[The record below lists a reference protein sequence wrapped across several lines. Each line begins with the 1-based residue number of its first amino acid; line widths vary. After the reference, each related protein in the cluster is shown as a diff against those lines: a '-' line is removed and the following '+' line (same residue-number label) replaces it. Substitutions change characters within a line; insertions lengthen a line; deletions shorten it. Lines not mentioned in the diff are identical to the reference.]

1 MEYRTLGKTGLK
13 VSDISLGCWTIGGP
27 AWRDG
32 NPVGW
37 AGQLDDN
44 ESVRALKRG
53 FDLGINHFDTADVYG
68 DGHSEVVVGR
78 ALADLPRDQVV
89 LATKVG
95 WFKGTAQHAY
105 DPLHIRHQCEQS
117 LKNLGTDYIDVYYL
131 HNTNYG
137 DDDAYL
143 EGAAE
148 MVHRL
153 RDEGKVRF
161 IGQSGNVAD
170 YRRVLPVSRP
180 DVLQFSYSL
189 LGRGAEAQHDIF
201 TLAREQNLGTVLFGT
216 IAKGVLLGK
225 YTPEKVGEFGPG
237 DIRKNS
243 KQFQREFLESFIQK
257 LDKAKATFGADT
269 PDLLRMAIQFALR
282 LQETSCVIV
291 GFRNTQQVEMNAPI
305 SGKPLTEEEI
315 AVLDELWPG

>member
-37 AGQLDDN
+37 AGELDDD

-68 DGHSEVVVGR
+68 DGHSEIVVGR
-78 ALADLPRDQVV
+78 ALKDLPRDEIVV
-89 LATKVG
+89 ATKVG
-95 WFKGTAQHAY
+95 WFKGTAAHPY

-117 LKNLGTDYIDVYYL
+117 LMNLGTDYIDLYYL

-137 DDDAYL
+137 EDDAYL

-161 IGQSGNVAD
+161 LGQSGNVAD

-180 DVLQFSYSL
+180 DVLQFNYSL
-189 LGRGAEAQHDIF
+189 LGRGAESQHDIF
-201 TLAREQNLGTVLFGT
+201 ALAREHNLGTVLFGT
-216 IAKGVLLGK
+216 IAQGVLLGK
-225 YTPEKVGEFGPG
+225 YTPEKVGQFGPG
-237 DIRKNS
+237 DIRKNN
-243 KQFQREFLESFIQK
+243 KRFQREFLEEFAAK
-257 LDKAKATFGADT
+257 LDRVKKTFGAET

-282 LQETSCVIV
+282 LRETGCVIV
-291 GFRNTQQVEMNAPI
+291 GFRNVRQVEMDAAV
-305 SGKPLTEEEI
+305 SGRALSAAEI
-315 AVLDELWPG
+315 GLLDEIFPA